1 MSDTKY
7 PSQIA
12 ERFQVRMPDGL
23 RDRLRDAAEAN
34 NRSMNSEIVARLEE
48 SLSGYFMGLS
58 DVGFVALIKRLEAT
72 VESNEALL
80 FSIRDE
86 LPGVEAVMAEH
97 GMPRDKAIHFIVSDW
112 LRERGYS
119 GGED

>member
-1 MSDTKY
+1 MSGDY
-7 PSQIA
+7 PSRTLDKIVIRA
-12 ERFQVRMPDGL
+12 PDGM
-23 RDRLRDAAEAN
+23 RDRIRKAAEEN
-34 NRSMNSEIVARLEE
+34 GRSMNSEIVARLEE

-72 VESNEALL
+72 IEANEALL
-80 FSIRDE
+80 FSVRDE

-119 GGED
+119 GGKD